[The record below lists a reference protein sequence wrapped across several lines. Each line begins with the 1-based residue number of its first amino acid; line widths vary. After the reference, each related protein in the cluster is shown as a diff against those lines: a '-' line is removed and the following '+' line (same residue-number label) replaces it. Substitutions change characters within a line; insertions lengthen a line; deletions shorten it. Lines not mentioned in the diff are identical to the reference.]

1 MNQIKTLTL
10 DTVEG
15 QARDILQST
24 QAKFGFV
31 PNLIGKMANAPAL
44 AAAYLAIGKL
54 FEDTSF
60 SPTEQQ
66 VVLLA
71 VSRFHECTY
80 CVAAHSTIAQM
91 QNVPNDVVQAIR
103 SDQPIADSKLE
114 SLRRLTTEIVEF
126 RGRPGEQA
134 VSDFL
139 ASGYSESQM
148 LEVVLGV
155 GMKTLSN
162 YTNHLADTELDPA
175 FAANAWKAE

>member
-1 MNQIKTLTL
+1 MNRIKTLTV
-10 DTVEG
+10 DMAEG
-15 QARDILQST
+15 QACDILQST
-24 QAKFGFV
+24 QTKYGFV

-54 FEDTSF
+54 FEETSF

-66 VVLLA
+66 VILLA

-103 SDQPIADSKLE
+103 NDQPITDPKLE
-114 SLRRLTTEIVEF
+114 SLRRLTTEIVQA
-126 RGRPGEQA
+126 RGWPGEQT

-139 ASGYSESQM
+139 ASGHNESQI
-148 LEVVLGV
+148 LEIVLGV
-155 GMKTLSN
+155 GMKTISN
-162 YTNHLADTELDPA
+162 YTNHLAGTDLDPA
-175 FAANAWKAE
+175 FAANAWQPE

>member
-1 MNQIKTLTL
+1 MNQIETLTL
-10 DTVEG
+10 DTAEG

-44 AAAYLAIGKL
+44 AAAYLAVGKL
-54 FEDTSF
+54 FEETSF

-103 SDQPIADSKLE
+103 NDQPIADKKLE
-114 SLRRLTTEIVEF
+114 SLYRLTTEIVKS
-126 RGRPGEQA
+126 RGWPGEQIIA
-134 VSDFL
+134 DFL
-139 ASGYSESQM
+139 ASGYNESQI
-148 LEVVLGV
+148 LEIVLGV

-162 YTNHLADTELDPA
+162 YTNHLAGTELDPA
-175 FAANAWKAE
+175 FSARAWQSE

>member
-1 MNQIKTLTL
+1 MNQIETLTL
-10 DTVEG
+10 DTAGG
-15 QARDILQST
+15 QARDILQSP

-54 FEDTSF
+54 FEETSF

-71 VSRFHECTY
+71 VSRCNECTY

-91 QNVPNDVVQAIR
+91 QSVPNDVVQAIR
-103 SDQPIADSKLE
+103 NDQLIADTKLE
-114 SLRRLTTEIVEF
+114 SLRRLTTEIVES
-126 RGRPGEQA
+126 RGWPGEQA

-139 ASGYSESQM
+139 ASGYRESQI
-148 LEVVLGV
+148 LEIILGV
-155 GMKTLSN
+155 GFKTLSN
-162 YTNHLADTELDPA
+162 YANHLAGTELDPA
-175 FAANAWKAE
+175 FAANAWQAE

>member
-1 MNQIKTLTL
+1 MKQIETLTL
-10 DTVEG
+10 DTAKG

-24 QAKFGFV
+24 QAKFGFA

-54 FEDTSF
+54 FEETSL

-71 VSRFHECTY
+71 VSRFNECTY
-80 CVAAHSTIAQM
+80 CVAAHSTIARM
-91 QNVPNDVVQAIR
+91 QKVPNDVVQAIR
-103 SDQPIADSKLE
+103 NDQPIADSKLE
-114 SLRRLTTEIVEF
+114 SLRRLTTEIVQS
-126 RGRPGEQA
+126 RGWPGEQT

-139 ASGYSESQM
+139 AAGYSESQM
-148 LEVVLGV
+148 LEVVLGI

-162 YTNHLADTELDPA
+162 YTNHLAGTELDPA
-175 FAANAWKAE
+175 FAANAWQAK

>member
-1 MNQIKTLTL
+1 MNQLETLTL
-10 DTVEG
+10 NTAKG
-15 QARDILQST
+15 KAHNILQST
-24 QAKFGFV
+24 QENFGFV
-31 PNLIGKMANAPAL
+31 PNLIGTMANAPAL

-54 FEDTSF
+54 FEESSF

-71 VSRFHECTY
+71 VSRFNECTY

-103 SDQPIADSKLE
+103 NDQPIEDSRLE
-114 SLRRLTTEIVEF
+114 SLRRLTTDIVQS
-126 RGRPGEQA
+126 RGWPSEQSI
-134 VSDFL
+134 SDFL
-139 ASGYSESQM
+139 ASGYVESQI

-175 FAANAWKAE
+175 FSANAWQAK